1 MRMAGVGTMTRV
13 PTPATKVRD
22 ECSRSSR
29 FFVPSIHSAIR
40 HRATVFPDGAQG
52 FAIHG
57 SKLALRL
64 ALQAEGPDNSFFA
77 LTDLHH
83 EQLRKP
89 ENFPAWCGATY
100 FC

>member
-1 MRMAGVGTMTRV
+1 MAGIGTMTRV
-13 PTPATKVRD
+13 PIPATKVRD

-29 FFVPSIHSAIR
+29 FFVPSIHARIRQQSA
-40 HRATVFPDGAQG
+40 AFPDYVQG
-52 FAIHG
+52 FAINA

-64 ALQAEGPDNSFFA
+64 ALKAEGPDNSFFA
-77 LTDLHH
+77 LTDWHH